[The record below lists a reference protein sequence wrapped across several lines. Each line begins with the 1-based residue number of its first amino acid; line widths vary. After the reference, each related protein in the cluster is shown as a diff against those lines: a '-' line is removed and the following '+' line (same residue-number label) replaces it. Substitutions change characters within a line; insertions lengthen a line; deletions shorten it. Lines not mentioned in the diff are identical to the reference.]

1 MIRNAVIAGTLSV
14 LFAAAGLAADVNGHW
29 DGSMSTPNGDFQIG
43 FTFKVDGTKLT
54 GSVESP
60 NGEIPIEEGKAEGD
74 HISFKTHFND
84 SEVTHEGTVSGDT
97 IQLHVKGPWGESDM
111 TLKRSK
117 EKKTSSLLAPS
128 AASQL
133 AYLGE
138 IPSGSAEVAVV
149 WLPLRLS

>member
-1 MIRNAVIAGTLSV
+1 MIRHAVMAGIISL
-14 LFAAAGLAADVNGHW
+14 LFAAAGLAADIDGHW
-29 DGSMSTPNGDFQIG
+29 DGSMSGPNGDFQIG
-43 FTFKVDGTKLT
+43 FNFKVDGAKLT

-60 NGEIPIEEGKAEGD
+60 NGSIPIEDGKVDGD

-97 IQLHVKGPWGESDM
+97 IQLHVEGPWGKSEM
-111 TLKRSK
+111 TLKHSK

-133 AYLGE
+133 ACCY
-138 IPSGSAEVAVV
+138 A
-149 WLPLRLS
+149 